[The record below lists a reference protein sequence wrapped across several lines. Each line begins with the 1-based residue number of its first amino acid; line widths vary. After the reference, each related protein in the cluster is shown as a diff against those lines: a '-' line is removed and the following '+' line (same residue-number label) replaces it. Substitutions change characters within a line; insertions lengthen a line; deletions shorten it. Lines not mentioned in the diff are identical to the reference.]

1 MNIPALFQTDAYKLG
16 HIKMYPEGI
25 QEIYSNF
32 TNRGSRIEGVNHV
45 VNFGLQ
51 GFIKKY
57 LVDDFQDFFNSPEE
71 EVVGNYQTMLDGVF
85 GPGQVDSEH
94 IRELH
99 RLGYVPLQIKA
110 LPEGALV
117 PIGVPMLTIKNTH
130 PDFAW
135 LTNYVESVLS
145 ASLWHPSTSAT
156 KAWHTRQ
163 MINHYAEL
171 TGMPKESTDFQ
182 MHDFSLRGQ
191 SSIESAAASGAAHL
205 LSSYGS
211 DTIPAISYI
220 NQYYPTDELILG
232 SVPASEHS
240 VMTSY
245 VDVIFDENGV
255 RGDVDE
261 VETYRELLSRFPDG
275 ILSIVSD
282 TYDFF
287 GVLRMFDKDAG
298 NGLYEMAMA
307 RNGKVVFRPD
317 SGNPEHVI
325 NGDPNAEEGSD
336 ASKGALRVLWEIFG
350 GTIND
355 RAYKVL
361 DEHVGLIYGDGM
373 YYERI
378 KEIVQN
384 GYINGFASQ
393 VVFGIGS
400 YTYQMTSRDIFY
412 SAVKATS
419 VVIDGKRR
427 AIMKDPTEDS
437 AKRSAMGLLK
447 VEMVDNEYVLKDN
460 VGEADE
466 QTGELNTVFIDGDY
480 YVATFDKVRKNLAE
494 HTKRVRELNG

>member
-1 MNIPALFQTDAYKLG
+1 MRIPALFQTDAYKLG
-16 HIKMYPEGI
+16 HIKMYPKGI

-57 LVDDFQDFFNSPEE
+57 LVDDFAEFFSLPQDQ
-71 EVVGNYQTMLDGVF
+71 VVNEYQQMLDGVF
-85 GPGQVDSEH
+85 GPGQIDVDH
-94 IRELH
+94 VRALH
-99 RLGYVPLQIKA
+99 RLGYLPLQIKA

-117 PIGVPMLTIKNTH
+117 PIGVPMLTVKNTH

-135 LTNYVESVLS
+135 LTNYIESVLS

-163 MINHYAEL
+163 MINRYAEL
-171 TGMPKESTDFQ
+171 TGMPAEATDFQ

-191 SSIESAAASGAAHL
+191 SSIESAAASGAGHL
-205 LSSYGS
+205 LSSFGS

-220 NQYYPTDELILG
+220 NQYYPTDEFILG

-307 RNGKVVFRPD
+307 RNGKIVFRPD
-317 SGNPEHVI
+317 SGNPNRVI
-325 NGDPNAEEGSD
+325 NGDPD
-336 ASKGALRVLWEIFG
+336 APVTTDQSIGALRVLWEIFG
-350 GTIND
+350 GTVND
-355 RAYKVL
+355 KGYKVL
-361 DEHVGLIYGDGM
+361 DDHVGIIYGDGM

-378 KEIVQN
+378 EQIINN
-384 GYINGFASQ
+384 GIDNGFASQ

-400 YTYQMTSRDIFY
+400 YTYQMTSRDVFY

-427 AIMKDPTEDS
+427 AVMKDPKEDA

-447 VEMVDNEYVLKDN
+447 VELVDNEYVLVDN
-460 VGEADE
+460 VSEAEE
-466 QTGELNTVFIDGDY
+466 QEGELSTVFIDGDY
-480 YVATFDKVRKNLAE
+480 YVATFDKVRKNLEE
-494 HTKRVRELNG
+494 HTRRVRELNG

>member
-1 MNIPALFQTDAYKLG
+1 MTIPALFQTDAYKLG

-32 TNRGSRIEGVNHV
+32 TNRGSRLEGVNHV

-51 GFIKKY
+51 AFIQKY
-57 LVDDFQDFFNSPEE
+57 LVDDFEEFFMLPED
-71 EVVGNYQTMLDGVF
+71 EVVNEYQTMLDGVF
-85 GPGQVDSEH
+85 GPGQVNSDH
-94 IRELH
+94 VRALH
-99 RLGYVPLQIKA
+99 QLRYVPLKVKA

-145 ASLWHPSTSAT
+145 ASLWQPSTSAT
-156 KAWHTRQ
+156 KAWQTRQ
-163 MINHYAEL
+163 MLNRYAEM
-171 TGMPKESTDFQ
+171 TGMPAEATDFQ

-220 NQYYPTDELILG
+220 NNYYPTDEFILG

-245 VDVIFDENGV
+245 VDVLFDENGA
-255 RGDVDE
+255 RQEVDE
-261 VETYRELLSRFPDG
+261 SDTYRELMTRFPDG

-287 GVLRMFDKDAG
+287 GVLRMFEKDAG
-298 NGLYEMAMA
+298 NGLYDMLMA

-317 SGNPEHVI
+317 SGDPDYVI
-325 NGDPNAEEGSD
+325 NGDPNAPEGSD
-336 ASKGALRVLWEIFG
+336 ASKGALSVLWEIFG
-350 GTIND
+350 GTVND
-355 RAYKVL
+355 KEFKVL

-378 KEIVQN
+378 EKIIRN
-384 GYINGFASQ
+384 GFVNGFASQ

-400 YTYQMTSRDIFY
+400 YTYQMVSRDVFY

-427 AIMKDPTEDS
+427 AIMKDPKEDS
-437 AKRSAMGLLK
+437 KKRSAMGLLK
-447 VEMVDNEYVLKDN
+447 VEMVDNEYVLRDN
-460 VGEADE
+460 VSEEEE
-466 QTGELNTVFIDGDY
+466 QLGELLPVFWDGS
-480 YVATFDKVRKNLAE
+480 YVEYSFDQVRKNLKE
-494 HTKRVRELNG
+494 HTERIA

>member
-1 MNIPALFQTDAYKLG
+1 
-16 HIKMYPEGI
+16 MYPEGI
-25 QEIYSNF
+25 EEIYSNF
-32 TNRGSRIEGVNHV
+32 TNRGSRIDGVGHV

-57 LVDDFQDFFNSPEE
+57 LVDDFDRFFRTPEKQVVDEYQD
-71 EVVGNYQTMLDGVF
+71 MLDGVF
-85 GPGQVDSEH
+85 GPGQVNSDH
-94 IRELH
+94 IQALH
-99 RLGYVPLQIKA
+99 RLGYVPLQIKS

-117 PIGVPMLTIKNTH
+117 PIGIPMLTIKNTH
-130 PDFAW
+130 SDFAW

-156 KAWHTRQ
+156 IAWRTRQ
-163 MINHYAEL
+163 MINRYAEA
-171 TGMPKESTDFQ
+171 TGMPEEATDFQ

-220 NQYYPTDELILG
+220 DQYYPTKEFILG

-245 VDVIFDENGV
+245 VDVVFDENGV

-261 VETYRELLSRFPDG
+261 VETYRELMTRFPSG

-287 GVLRMFDKDAG
+287 GVLRMFDPNAG
-298 NGLYEMAMA
+298 NGLYELLMS
-307 RNGKVVFRPD
+307 RDGKVVFRPD
-317 SGNPEHVI
+317 SGNPDHVL
-325 NGDPNAEEGSD
+325 NGDPNAPIDSD
-336 ASKGALRVLWEIFG
+336 QYLGALRVLWEIFG
-350 GTIND
+350 GTVND
-355 RAYKVL
+355 RGFYVL

-378 KEIVQN
+378 EKIIEN
-384 GYINGFASQ
+384 GMSNGFASQ

-400 YTYQMTSRDIFY
+400 YTYQMVSRDIFY

-419 VVIDGKRR
+419 VIIDGKRR
-427 AIMKDPTEDS
+427 AIMKDPKED
-437 AKRSAMGLLK
+437 ANKRSAMGLLK
-447 VEMVDNEYVLKDN
+447 IEMVDNEYVLKDN
-460 VGEADE
+460 VGVAEE
-466 QTGELNTVFIDGDY
+466 TTGELDLVFVDGVY
-480 YVATFDKVRKNLAE
+480 RTTPFDQVRKNLKQ
-494 HTKRVRELNG
+494 HTERVKNG

>member
-1 MNIPALFQTDAYKLG
+1 MRIPALFQTDAYKLG
-16 HIKMYPEGI
+16 HIKMYPKGI

-57 LVDDFQDFFNSPEE
+57 LVDDFAEFFSLPQDQ
-71 EVVGNYQTMLDGVF
+71 VVNEYQQMLDGVF
-85 GPGQVDSEH
+85 GPGQIDADHV
-94 IRELH
+94 RALH
-99 RLGYVPLQIKA
+99 RLGYLPLQIKA

-117 PIGVPMLTIKNTH
+117 PIGVPMLTVKNTH

-135 LTNYVESVLS
+135 LTNYIESVLS

-171 TGMPKESTDFQ
+171 TGMPAEATDFQ

-191 SSIESAAASGAAHL
+191 SSIESAAACGAGHL
-205 LSSYGS
+205 LSSFGS

-220 NQYYPTDELILG
+220 NQYYPTDEFILG

-307 RNGKVVFRPD
+307 RNGKIVFRPD
-317 SGNPEHVI
+317 SGDPNRVI
-325 NGDPNAEEGSD
+325 NGDPD
-336 ASKGALRVLWEIFG
+336 APVTIDQSIGALRVLWEIFG
-350 GTIND
+350 GTVND
-355 RAYKVL
+355 KGYKVL
-361 DEHVGLIYGDGM
+361 DDHVGIIYGDGM
-373 YYERI
+373 YYARI
-378 KEIVQN
+378 EQIINKGIE
-384 GYINGFASQ
+384 NGFASQ

-400 YTYQMTSRDIFY
+400 YTYQMTSRDVFY

-427 AIMKDPTEDS
+427 AIMKDPKEDA

-447 VEMVDNEYVLKDN
+447 IEMVDNEYVLVHN
-460 VGEADE
+460 VSEAEE
-466 QTGELNTVFIDGDY
+466 QEGELSTVFIDGDY
-480 YVATFDKVRKNLAE
+480 YVATFDKVRKNLEE
-494 HTKRVRELNG
+494 HTRRVRELNG

>member
-1 MNIPALFQTDAYKLG
+1 MKIPALFQTDAYKLG

-32 TNRGSRIEGVNHV
+32 TNRGSRISSVQHV

-57 LVDDFQDFFNSPEE
+57 LVDDFNDFFDSPEE
-71 EVVGNYQTMLDGVF
+71 EVVAEYQKMLDGVF
-85 GPGQVDSEH
+85 GPGKVNSDH
-94 IRELH
+94 IRALH
-99 RLGYVPLQIKA
+99 RLGFVPLQIKA

-117 PIGVPMLTIKNTH
+117 PIGVPMLTIKNIH

-156 KAWHTRQ
+156 IAWRTRQ
-163 MINHYAEL
+163 MIDHYAKL
-171 TGMPKESTDFQ
+171 TGMPEGSTDFQ

-205 LSSYGS
+205 LSSSGS

-220 NQYYPTDELILG
+220 NQYYPTDEFILG

-245 VDVIFDENGV
+245 VDVVFDEDGV

-261 VETYRELLSRFPDG
+261 VETYRELMKRFPSG

-287 GVLRMFDKDAG
+287 GVLRMFDPDAG

-307 RNGKVVFRPD
+307 RDGKIVFRPD
-317 SGNPEHVI
+317 SGDPDKVI
-325 NGDPNAEEGSD
+325 NGDHHAPVESD
-336 ASKGALRVLWEIFG
+336 QFMGALRVLWEIFG
-350 GTIND
+350 GTYTD
-355 RAYKVL
+355 TGYMVL
-361 DEHVGLIYGDGM
+361 DDHVGLIYGDGM
-373 YYERI
+373 YYDRI
-378 KEIVQN
+378 EQIIN
-384 GYINGFASQ
+384 SGMDNGFASQ
-393 VVFGIGS
+393 IVFGIGS

-427 AIMKDPTEDS
+427 AIMKDPKEDS
-437 AKRSAMGLLK
+437 KKRSAMGLLK
-447 VEMVDNEYVLKDN
+447 VEMVDNEYVVRDN
-460 VGEADE
+460 VSESE
-466 QTGELNTVFIDGDY
+466 EREGELDTVFVGGVY
-480 YVATFDKVRKNLAE
+480 RTTPFNQVRARLKQE
-494 HTKRVRELNG
+494 TERIRSNG